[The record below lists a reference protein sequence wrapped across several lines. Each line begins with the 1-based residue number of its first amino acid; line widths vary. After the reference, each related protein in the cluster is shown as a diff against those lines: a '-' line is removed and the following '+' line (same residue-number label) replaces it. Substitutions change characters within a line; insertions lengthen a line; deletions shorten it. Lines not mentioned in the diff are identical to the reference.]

1 MEIKYAGKDYDPKV
15 TRYNLVMGDFN
26 GSLLKHNGQF
36 TELDLMVSQGK
47 NNWCVYFGNI
57 LANNKKELK
66 EIIDE
71 KIAAFIQDVDELVD
85 YLQEMRE

>member
-47 NNWCVYFGNI
+47 NNWSVYFGNI
-57 LANNKKELK
+57 LANNEKELK

>member
-15 TRYNLVMGDFN
+15 TRYNLVMGNFN